1 MIHKSHFLVITAL
14 FILITVPMPPAHADT
29 EKLVSIPVSF
39 TYSSVYWWRG
49 VQINGDGVGV
59 LWPGIALE
67 IGTFSL
73 SYGVGISEDWIS
85 KESSAEE
92 DEAKAKT
99 EMDYGLS
106 FSSETEI
113 LAFGIGI
120 MYVQYPYYDEAN
132 PDATEPSYWEGSA
145 MIGVKTVLSPA
156 LHVYYDYFIE
166 EYEGSDGSDVPV
178 NEDYYVKFSLSQGI
192 IATDGFTFS
201 ITAWVGYYNN
211 PYLEAEGWSDAVVSL
226 WIAQELERFSFSA
239 GFYYG
244 RTLDRDFRRL
254 NNGIKNNF
262 WCDFG
267 IVVTL

>member
-1 MIHKSHFLVITAL
+1 MQKTPILLIAILLV
-14 FILITVPMPPAHADT
+14 LITVPGPSAHADT

-49 VQINGDGVGV
+49 VQINDDGVGV
-59 LWPGIALE
+59 LWPGISLE
-67 IGTFSL
+67 IGAFSL
-73 SYGVGISEDWIS
+73 SYAAGISEDWIS

-120 MYVQYPYYDEAN
+120 MYVQYPYYDETDH
-132 PDATEPSYWEGSA
+132 DATEPSYWEGSA

-178 NEDYYVKFSLSQGI
+178 NEDYYVKLSLSQEI
-192 IATDGFTFS
+192 IASNGFTFS

-211 PYLEAEGWSDAVVSL
+211 PYFEAEGWSDAVVSL

-244 RTLDRDFRRL
+244 RSLDRDFRRL
-254 NNGIKNNF
+254 NNGIKNTF

-267 IVVTL
+267 IVMTL